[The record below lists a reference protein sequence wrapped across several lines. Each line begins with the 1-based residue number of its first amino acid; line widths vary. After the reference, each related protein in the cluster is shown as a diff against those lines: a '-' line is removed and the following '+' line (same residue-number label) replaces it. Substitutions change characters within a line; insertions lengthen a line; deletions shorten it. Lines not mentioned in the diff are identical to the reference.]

1 MRTTVTLDL
10 DVERLI
16 RHAMKE
22 RSLTFKDA
30 LNEAVRMGL
39 RGKESKRVP
48 KFSQKTFPMG
58 AEQEFRWDKALAV
71 AAALEDEELAS
82 FHSKNSLRNAKL

>member
-10 DVERLI
+10 DVERLL

-22 RSLTFKDA
+22 RSLSFKDA

-39 RGKESKRVP
+39 RGKESTRVL

-58 AEQEFRWDKALAV
+58 AELKFRRDKALSV
-71 AAALEDEELAS
+71 ACALEDEDLAS
-82 FHSKNSLRNAKL
+82 FHSKHSRRNAKL